1 MKTVALL
8 CNGTS
13 LPDKIYTQ
21 DIIVRVN
28 KGIPRKDKR
37 THKCVECKKETDIVK
52 KKNIISPLIKV
63 NCTGFVG
70 KIEK

>member
-1 MKTVALL
+1 MGYCKYCHEDTGGFNIKL
-8 CNGTS
+8 G
-13 LPDKIYTQ
+13 
-21 DIIVRVN
+21 
-28 KGIPRKDKR
+28 DKR